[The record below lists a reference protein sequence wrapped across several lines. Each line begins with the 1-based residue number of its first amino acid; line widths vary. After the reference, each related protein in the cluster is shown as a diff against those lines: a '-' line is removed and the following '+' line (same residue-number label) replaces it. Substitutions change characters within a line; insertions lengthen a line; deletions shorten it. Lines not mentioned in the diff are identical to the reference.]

1 MAFKE
6 KSVVITPFF
15 AAVILFGGIE
25 IAAAGTINK
34 CENSAGKV
42 IYTENECPEGY
53 RSTADEWLER
63 VKIQEEPNRTA
74 AEPALTNGEDSSDEG
89 VQRDSTDEL
98 NELEALEAQADEV
111 EDSYIPLGRDEKGI
125 PYAIPE

>member
-1 MAFKE
+1 MAFRE

-74 AEPALTNGEDSSDEG
+74 VEPALTNGEDLSDER
-89 VQRDSTDEL
+89 VQRDSRDEL
-98 NELEALEAQADEV
+98 NELEAQADEV
-111 EDSYIPLGRDEKGI
+111 EDSYIPLGRDERGI

>member
-63 VKIQEEPNRTA
+63 VKIQEERVKKDLESKNENASTA
-74 AEPALTNGEDSSDEG
+74 VQTVDETYSSEMNDDIDYHEFVKESLLSDE
-89 VQRDSTDEL
+89 
-98 NELEALEAQADEV
+98 
-111 EDSYIPLGRDEKGI
+111 P
-125 PYAIPE
+125 